1 MSRLTQIRL
10 DAITGSLTAIET
22 AAGSVTAGAPSSG
35 VATDLEGVF
44 GHFAGAIKRIT
55 GAPTFTAQKQ
65 GHFSTD
71 LSVSG
76 SLTST
81 GSLQV
86 KDDSGNVVGFID
98 KSGVLSGSGNFL
110 VGGNVVVQG
119 EAHVTGNL
127 KMMNS
132 IGDEGGEI
140 FLNKAVTNTT
150 IAGGVTIDVYQ
161 NRLRFFEQG
170 GSSRGYYVDIT
181 GGGGGAGTNLASAA
195 SPGGSDTYVQYNDAS
210 AFGGDATFT
219 FNETTKTLS
228 ASTGSFFSLT
238 GSALL
243 VNGGAKMTDQLRV
256 NGVNN
261 SGPTNFGF
269 NGFTANFN
277 FTSQSFVG
285 VDTALGSYTGTLP
298 VISGEYVGRLYNVK
312 DVGGACATNA
322 FVITASS
329 PNKIDGATELK
340 LTSTSGSVSL
350 IAGISG
356 SSYNWY
362 IMSYV

>member
-22 AAGSVTAGAPSSG
+22 AAGSVTAGTPSSG

-150 IAGGVTIDVYQ
+150 IVGGVTIDVYQ

-181 GGGGGAGTNLASAA
+181 GGGGSAGTNLAAAA
-195 SPGGSDTYVQYNDAS
+195 SPGGSDTYVQFNDGGGS
-210 AFGGDATFT
+210 FGGDAGLTY
-219 FNETTKTLS
+219 NKTTDSLTV
-228 ASTGSFFSLT
+228 AGNITGSGGLFSSDT
-238 GSALL
+238 RI
-243 VNGGAKMTDQLRV
+243 NGQLRV
-256 NGVNN
+256 VTGIRNTGTVNQ
-261 SGPTNFGF
+261 GF
-269 NGFTANFN
+269 NNFTSNFN
-277 FTSQSFVG
+277 FTTQSFVG
-285 VDTALGSYTGTLP
+285 VDTSLGAYTGTLP
-298 VISGEYVGRLYNVK
+298 TIAGDYIGRVYSIK
-312 DVGGACATNA
+312 DVGGLCGTTP

-340 LTSTSGSVSL
+340 INTTSGSVSL
-350 IAGISG
+350 IAGVNG
-356 SSYNWY
+356 ASYNWY
-362 IMSYV
+362 IMSYT